1 MVIRGRSVDTDRGTV
16 VPVNRVVARSELA
29 QLTFQGMILEHEEAT
44 ANFSLVWTH
53 GLERRLPGRWKVR
66 SLSPFLPP
74 TAQADDHALKLGFEL
89 PHHGWV
95 TNLDDWRLTS
105 VRMLLPNARW
115 CQIAA
120 RLPELTE
127 ARLRIGFEW
136 RVAGIEPRVISVV
149 P

>member
-1 MVIRGRSVDTDRGTV
+1 MVIRSRSVETDWGTV

-29 QLTFQGMILEHEEAT
+29 QLTFHGMILEPEKAT
-44 ANFSLVWTH
+44 ASFSLVWTR
-53 GLERRLPGRWKVR
+53 GLEKRLPGRWKVR

-74 TAQADDHALKLGFEL
+74 TAQADEHALKLGFEL

-95 TNLDDWRLTS
+95 TNLNDWRLTS
-105 VRMLLPNARW
+105 VRMLFPNARW

-127 ARLRIGFEW
+127 ARLRIAFEW
-136 RVAGIEPRVISVV
+136 PVAGVETSVISVV

>member
-1 MVIRGRSVDTDRGTV
+1 MVIRSRSVETDWGTV

-29 QLTFQGMILEHEEAT
+29 QLTFHGMILEPEKAT
-44 ANFSLVWTH
+44 ASFSLVWTR
-53 GLERRLPGRWKVR
+53 GLEKRLPGRWKVR

-74 TAQADDHALKLGFEL
+74 TAQADEHALKLGFEL

-105 VRMLLPNARW
+105 VRMLFPNARW

-127 ARLRIGFEW
+127 ARLRIAFEW
-136 RVAGIEPRVISVV
+136 RVAGVETSVISVV

>member
-44 ANFSLVWTH
+44 ANFSLVSTRWMK
-53 GLERRLPGRWKVR
+53 RRLPALWKFR
-66 SLSPFLPP
+66 NLSPFLPP

-89 PHHGWV
+89 PHHGWI
-95 TNLDDWRLTS
+95 TNLDDWRLTY

-120 RLPELTE
+120 RLPQLTK
-127 ARLRIGFEW
+127 ARLRIAFEW
-136 RVAGIEPRVISVV
+136 RVAGVEPSVISVV